1 MADYSKYYE
10 AREVVSRIL
19 EQDFIGPVKKDECLA
34 EVPVQYYIM
43 GKLYPQKDTV
53 EALDLA
59 RNPLLE
65 NEIET
70 YDASISLSNQN
81 NPSSMGITVTLKAG
95 VGAICIS
102 GSYAFY
108 EPISF
113 DDAKEC
119 GIDTSRW
126 EHLEKKP
133 KEIWRRNEYSYDEK
147 VIFTGERVEYADL
160 PNGLQLQVYT
170 HSIMDSG
177 ERIIT
182 IALVNENQ
190 SENDMTSTSRCC
202 AFQPVIRVSSSD
214 GTAVF
219 TSVNRQTYL
228 TADPE
233 LPDRDVLSAQ

>member
-19 EQDFIGPVKKDECLA
+19 EQDFIGPVTKDECLA

-95 VGAICIS
+95 VSAICVS
-102 GSYAFY
+102 GSYAF
-108 EPISF
+108 
-113 DDAKEC
+113 
-119 GIDTSRW
+119 
-126 EHLEKKP
+126 
-133 KEIWRRNEYSYDEK
+133 
-147 VIFTGERVEYADL
+147 
-160 PNGLQLQVYT
+160 
-170 HSIMDSG
+170 
-177 ERIIT
+177 
-182 IALVNENQ
+182 
-190 SENDMTSTSRCC
+190 
-202 AFQPVIRVSSSD
+202 
-214 GTAVF
+214 
-219 TSVNRQTYL
+219 
-228 TADPE
+228 
-233 LPDRDVLSAQ
+233 

>member
-10 AREVVSRIL
+10 AREVVTRIL
-19 EQDFIGPVKKDECLA
+19 EQDFIGPVTKDECLA

-70 YDASISLSNQN
+70 YDVSISLSNQN
-81 NPSSMGITVTLKAG
+81 NPSSMGITVTLK
-95 VGAICIS
+95 VDVSAICVS

-108 EPISF
+108 EPTSF

-126 EHLEKKP
+126 EHLERSPKKSGNATSILMT
-133 KEIWRRNEYSYDEK
+133 KKSYLL
-147 VIFTGERVEYADL
+147 A
-160 PNGLQLQVYT
+160 NGW
-170 HSIMDSG
+170 
-177 ERIIT
+177 
-182 IALVNENQ
+182 
-190 SENDMTSTSRCC
+190 ST
-202 AFQPVIRVSSSD
+202 
-214 GTAVF
+214 
-219 TSVNRQTYL
+219 QTYPTDSSYRFIHTL
-228 TADPE
+228 LWIP
-233 LPDRDVLSAQ
+233 VSV

>member
-19 EQDFIGPVKKDECLA
+19 EQDFIGPVTKDECLA

-81 NPSSMGITVTLKAG
+81 NPSSMGVTVTLKAD
-95 VGAICIS
+95 VNAICVS

-108 EPISF
+108 EPVSIE
-113 DDAKEC
+113 DAKEC
-119 GIDTSRW
+119 GLVGTN
-126 EHLEKKP
+126 EK
-133 KEIWRRNEYSYDEK
+133 EANGNMAAQR
-147 VIFTGERVEYADL
+147 IFICRKSHIYW
-160 PNGLQLQVYT
+160 
-170 HSIMDSG
+170 
-177 ERIIT
+177 
-182 IALVNENQ
+182 
-190 SENDMTSTSRCC
+190 
-202 AFQPVIRVSSSD
+202 
-214 GTAVF
+214 
-219 TSVNRQTYL
+219 
-228 TADPE
+228 
-233 LPDRDVLSAQ
+233 